1 MKEFKMEWMEGE
13 VDGWAGR
20 GWHLCVGSAGVASA
34 HSGVTAGVLQAETG
48 LVPLSHLA
56 ARADL
61 QQVVVAELIHAVVV
75 SEGTGQGERG
85 Y

>member
-1 MKEFKMEWMEGE
+1 MRTQLRYLR
-13 VDGWAGR
+13 VR
-20 GWHLCVGSAGVASA
+20 CAGVTLQ
-34 HSGVTAGVLQAETG
+34 VTEVTGGVLQAETG